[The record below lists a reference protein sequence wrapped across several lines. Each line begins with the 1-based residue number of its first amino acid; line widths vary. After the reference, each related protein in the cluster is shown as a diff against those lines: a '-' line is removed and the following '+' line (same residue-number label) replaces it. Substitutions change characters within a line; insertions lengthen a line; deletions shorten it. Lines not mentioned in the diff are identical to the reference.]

1 MRTKARLLFPASLC
15 LVLSLLLGACSSSP
29 RKAPEKSTS
38 IEQSAEPKRSAR
50 KTRQARAPVGTRV
63 AGVAETMLGVPYVY
77 GGKTPRGFD
86 CSGLVHY
93 AYHQLGIDVPRTAAD
108 QLRRSKPIHLRQ
120 LEAGDL
126 VFFRHKR
133 EPVSHVGIYLGNDQF
148 IHAPSSG
155 KRVSYGTIGDGY
167 YRDHFYA
174 GGRLH

>member
-1 MRTKARLLFPASLC
+1 
-15 LVLSLLLGACSSSP
+15 
-29 RKAPEKSTS
+29 
-38 IEQSAEPKRSAR
+38 
-50 KTRQARAPVGTRV
+50 
-63 AGVAETMLGVPYVY
+63 MLGVPYVY